1 MANDE
6 LETSKNN
13 KPKYV
18 VQTIIGGVVGAGLV
32 AAWIIGYLNPILTAQ
47 GKVNE
52 QQNKVTLLEIEEQR
66 LYISR
71 SQEMLKESEK
81 KYRMELN
88 MLRVENKT
96 LEDELK
102 QVQKTLI
109 EASTKASNTESFETE
124 LKQIEI
130 VSKSIENSQSRIEDQ
145 IKEANTSRSQ
155 VLPISWVKPS
165 DWLGRHYH
173 LKIDDNVYLWPVTI
187 NDDLNEAKVIIN
199 TSGSSRDD
207 GKLIVDN
214 KIMKVGDTIEFEYE
228 KSIYELK
235 LLSIRKAGKLP
246 TAAGYFEAVK
256 LN

>member
-1 MANDE
+1 
-6 LETSKNN
+6 
-13 KPKYV
+13 
-18 VQTIIGGVVGAGLV
+18 
-32 AAWIIGYLNPILTAQ
+32 
-47 GKVNE
+47 
-52 QQNKVTLLEIEEQR
+52 
-66 LYISR
+66 
-71 SQEMLKESEK
+71 
-81 KYRMELN
+81 
-88 MLRVENKT
+88 
-96 LEDELK
+96 
-102 QVQKTLI
+102 
-109 EASTKASNTESFETE
+109 
-124 LKQIEI
+124 
-130 VSKSIENSQSRIEDQ
+130 
-145 IKEANTSRSQ
+145 
-155 VLPISWVKPS
+155 
-165 DWLGRHYH
+165 